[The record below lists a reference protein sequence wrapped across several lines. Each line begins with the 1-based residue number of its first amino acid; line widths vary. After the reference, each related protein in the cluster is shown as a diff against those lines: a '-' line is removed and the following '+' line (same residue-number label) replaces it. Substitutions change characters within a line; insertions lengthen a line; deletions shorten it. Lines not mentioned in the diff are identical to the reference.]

1 MELQDYVA
9 ILRKRWVS
17 ILLITLACVGAAVGA
32 TMLMTPTYEARAQVY
47 VSVRTGGTTSDLVQ
61 GSNFTQNQ
69 VKSYTDLVTSPRV
82 LQPVIDEFSLPVTSD
97 ELAESVS
104 ASSPLGTAL
113 INISVSDP
121 DARAASD
128 IANAVADSLATEVT
142 ALEKPV
148 GEVSPVQVSTTRG
161 ATPPEDPASPS
172 LKLNLALGLLVGLA
186 AGLGYAVLRHVLDTK
201 VRTDA
206 DIAQVTDASVIGTI
220 AYDNDAPEHPLI
232 VQTDPHSLRAEAFR
246 RLRTNLQ
253 FLDVEDR
260 SNVTVIT
267 SSVPGEGKTTTSI
280 NLAATVADAG
290 QRVLLIDAD
299 MRRPSVAKYMGIE
312 GHVGLTTVL
321 IGRATMED
329 VVQPFGAGSL
339 DVLAAGQTP
348 PNPSE
353 LLGSGAMGELLERAS
368 AAYDVVI
375 IDTPPLL
382 PVTDATILA
391 RRTGG
396 AIVVVGAERI
406 QRAQLAESLS
416 SLETAGARALGVVL
430 NRAKRTKSDSYS
442 YYDYRSDLA
451 PSAKSNKTRTKPAK
465 ARRSTPA
472 EPSFVPPAPATA
484 PRHVPSRSQQRGAAR
499 PSWPPLQ

>member
-1 MELQDYVA
+1 MDLQDYIAV
-9 ILRKRWVS
+9 LRKRWVS
-17 ILLITLACVGAAVGA
+17 VALITLLATAFAVGV
-32 TMLMTPTYEARAQVY
+32 TLTLTPQYEARAQVY
-47 VSVRTGGTTSDLVQ
+47 VSVRTGGDTSDLVQ
-61 GSNFTQNQ
+61 GSSFTQRQ
-69 VKSYTDLVTSPRV
+69 VKSYADLVTSPRV
-82 LQPVIDEFSLPVTSD
+82 LQPVIDDLGLQTSAAD
-97 ELAESVS
+97 LALAVS
-104 ASSPLGTAL
+104 ANAVLDTAL
-113 INISVSDP
+113 LNITVTHVDP
-121 DARAASD
+121 ETASS
-128 IANAVADSLATEVT
+128 IANGVADSLATEVI
-142 ALEKPV
+142 ALEKPD
-148 GEVSPVQVSTTRG
+148 GEPSPVQVSTTRE
-161 ATPPEDPASPS
+161 AIAPTAPASPS
-172 LKLNLALGLLVGLA
+172 LPLNAALGLVLGLM
-186 AGLGYAVLRHVLDTK
+186 AGLGFAVLRHVLDTK

-442 YYDYRSDLA
+442 YYDYQSHLA
-451 PSAKSNKTRTKPAK
+451 PSAKSKKGRTKPAK

-472 EPSFVPPAPATA
+472 EPSFVPPAPVTA